1 MARAD
6 LPALDIGA
14 IGNRPIPPQ
23 QEDVVCLGIEHV
35 FLELAHQ
42 RPLQI
47 AEDKLAGREWFFE
60 HFTAVDAHFF
70 WCFRRGSQFDLD
82 LSPFKNCMAHFG
94 RMKQWPSVRKLL
106 AYEEEVQTAFAHA
119 A

>member
-1 MARAD
+1 
-6 LPALDIGA
+6 
-14 IGNRPIPPQ
+14 
-23 QEDVVCLGIEHV
+23 V
-35 FLELAHQ
+35 FLELAHR
-42 RPLQI
+42 RPPQI

-94 RMKQWPSVRKLL
+94 RMKQRPSVRKLL